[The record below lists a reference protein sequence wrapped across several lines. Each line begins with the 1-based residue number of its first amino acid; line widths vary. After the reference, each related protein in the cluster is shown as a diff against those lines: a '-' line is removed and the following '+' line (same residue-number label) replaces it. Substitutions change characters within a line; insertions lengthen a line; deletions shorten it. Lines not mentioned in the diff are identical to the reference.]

1 MWGFMP
7 AYLLYCMSGLEKPGG
22 AELLEAKNDEEAVR
36 LAHEMKVPVD
46 CEVWDRD
53 RFVAAIPAHED
64 TV

>member
-1 MWGFMP
+1 
-7 AYLLYCMSGLEKPGG
+7 MSALGKPGG
-22 AELLEAKNDEEAVR
+22 AKLLEAKNDEEAVR
-36 LAHEMKVPVD
+36 LAQEMKVPVD